1 MRSPWV
7 SSSHDNGSLLA
18 SPRPFL
24 ETYWDSPE
32 AKLLFRPA
40 LVSESTA
47 LVPIDI
53 QIKALLNVNK
63 RSNAFLTTVA
73 RNLDELNEDDMTEH
87 KKWVMQQKA
96 QYLAL
101 ALHLAKENMNGWTWQ

>member
-7 SSSHDNGSLLA
+7 GSSHDNGSLLA

-32 AKLLFRPA
+32 VKLLFRP

-47 LVPIDI
+47 LVAIDI

-73 RNLDELNEDDMTEH
+73 GNLDEVNEDDVTEH
-87 KKWVMQQKA
+87 
-96 QYLAL
+96 
-101 ALHLAKENMNGWTWQ
+101 